1 MMNRFLFIASLLMVL
16 FSCSSAKKMGAPDFV
31 VVQDTETKVLKG
43 ILSRSLIENDTSFAW
58 FKENMQYGRVDE
70 TAAAIFRQKSGQFSI
85 LVFGGTWCHDTENL
99 LPKFYRLVDRSG
111 IPANLV
117 TLIGVDRQKKTLH
130 NLQIKWNVTHTP
142 TFIIVKNGKEFGRV
156 VEYGTTGDI
165 EKELGEI
172 VARL

>member
-1 MMNRFLFIASLLMVL
+1 
-16 FSCSSAKKMGAPDFV
+16 
-31 VVQDTETKVLKG
+31 
-43 ILSRSLIENDTSFAW
+43 
-58 FKENMQYGRVDE
+58 MQYGRVDE

-130 NLQIKWNVTHTP
+130 NLQVKWNVTHTP